1 MQGGGEGFRGVS
13 HSPVEGECVI
23 MAVGIDERQHL
34 IAKVKVEVAE
44 HCGMPVAL
52 VCAIGSSGTGVGFH
66 AYSLSA

>member
-44 HCGMPVAL
+44 VEAPAVEETPAEEVAE
-52 VCAIGSSGTGVGFH
+52 
-66 AYSLSA
+66 